1 MNERNFITLLAALSI
16 IANPSASIGFVF
28 GVSEANSNVVTQ
40 SYIALALRY
49 IVLLAVFPVIV
60 VALFATSSG
69 TYEILELRIFQFPAV
84 CPGVSIFAITESHI
98 CTAVPPSVP
107 ATDIIHISHFTTAPA
122 IPDPPVDGNRFI
134 DASYPPR

>member
-1 MNERNFITLLAALSI
+1 MIGT
-16 IANPSASIGFVF
+16 PSVF
-28 GVSEANSNVVTQ
+28 TGVVFPVSDARRRVVTQ

-69 TYEILELRIFQFPAV
+69 VYEILESRIFQFAAV
-84 CPGVSIFAITESHI
+84 CPGVSIFTITESHI

-122 IPDPPVDGNRFI
+122 IPEPPVDGNRFI